1 MFLSR
6 VFSIPVRFFI
16 ALLVCFPWE
25 LLAGEVVTAP
35 VPEFSSP
42 ALIPYPSKVVWGK
55 GGARF
60 KSVHV
65 HLGRDVPRRDDLV
78 REMKDVFRMSGIPAA
93 VSKDVF
99 EEGSLTWELSLDA
112 GIEGEAYVL
121 SVTPEKTT
129 VRAGGFG
136 GFSMPCKRCGSWF
149 PKRRKV
155 FSCRPCRSVTNPPSP
170 CGV

>member
-42 ALIPYPSKVVWGK
+42 ALIPYPSKVVRGK
-55 GGARF
+55 GSTRF

-78 REMKDVFRMSGIPAA
+78 REMKDVFRISDIRHSG
-93 VSKDVF
+93 
-99 EEGSLTWELSLDA
+99 
-112 GIEGEAYVL
+112 
-121 SVTPEKTT
+121 
-129 VRAGGFG
+129 
-136 GFSMPCKRCGSWF
+136 
-149 PKRRKV
+149 
-155 FSCRPCRSVTNPPSP
+155 CREQGCF
-170 CGV
+170 

>member
-42 ALIPYPSKVVWGK
+42 ALIPYPSKVVRGK
-55 GGARF
+55 GSTRF

-78 REMKDVFRMSGIPAA
+78 REMKDVFRISGIPAA

-112 GIEGEAYVL
+112 
-121 SVTPEKTT
+121 
-129 VRAGGFG
+129 
-136 GFSMPCKRCGSWF
+136 
-149 PKRRKV
+149 
-155 FSCRPCRSVTNPPSP
+155 
-170 CGV
+170 